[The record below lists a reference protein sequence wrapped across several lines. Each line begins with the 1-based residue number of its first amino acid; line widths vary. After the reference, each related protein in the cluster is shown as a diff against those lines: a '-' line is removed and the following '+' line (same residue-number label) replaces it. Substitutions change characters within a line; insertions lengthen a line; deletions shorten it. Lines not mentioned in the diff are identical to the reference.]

1 MRSLLSSML
10 VLAACAGAP
19 TPPATPARPAAPA
32 ASAKAAAAPP
42 PAPPTAA
49 PAAPDRF
56 AAMNL
61 GFEEVDGELPR
72 AWTARDPSTAA
83 SVTDEKHGGA
93 RALRLRGPEKGF
105 GAAATKLDA
114 APLAGKHVRLRGW
127 IKTEQAEPGAA
138 IWLRVDGGPPSDTK
152 FDNMFERRISGTR
165 PWTAVAVEVDVPQ
178 GATTLVAGALM
189 FGGGTAWF
197 DDLQLEVSDAAAPAQ
212 VAIEGTVTDAAG
224 APAAGAEVALIGAS
238 HEIAQHVR
246 AGADGRFRFDAAPG
260 TWAVSA
266 QRAGAVGAVLAPR
279 RFAASGEVRIAL
291 GKDRGVTVRGKTTR
305 PPPAGAYVEIWPA
318 DEDLDV
324 QFAAPV
330 SPDGAFEATLPRS
343 DRYFVSLM
351 GGAAGDMFPRRGDRV
366 DAALVLPAAEPPSAE
381 VVSYIVEHG
390 APLASVEAGKDDADL
405 APVGKLVSGA
415 RIVAL
420 GEATHGTREFFQM
433 KHRLVEYLVARHGF
447 TVFAIEANQPECR
460 AINDYVLH
468 GKGNARD
475 ALEGIYFWTW
485 RTEEVLA
492 MIEWMRAW
500 NADPSHARKVQFTG
514 FDMQATPVA
523 HASVAAFLERV
534 APDQAKAWLAPLA
547 PLADPLVGRRV
558 AAASPDERGKLIA
571 GLAALAGAFDQHRN
585 TWAAAAGAAAFADAR
600 HDLTILQQATA
611 MYAAKGQGV
620 ADARDRA
627 MADNV
632 GWLLEQTR
640 AKIVVWAHDGHIAS
654 TLSGASA
661 NIGSYL
667 RKRYQQAYVNLG
679 FVFHEGS
686 FQAMAETGGAGG
698 PVEFTV
704 GPAPDHYASAAF
716 ARAGKP
722 LLVLDLR
729 ALPRRG
735 PVRDWF
741 AAPHPLR
748 EIGATF
754 SDDQSS
760 SSVYVLPKLFD
771 AVIYVGKTTRA
782 RPLPPR

>member
-1 MRSLLSSML
+1 MRSLPSSMF

-19 TPPATPARPAAPA
+19 AQGPAPAMPAAPGPA
-32 ASAKAAAAPP
+32 AATAAPP
-42 PAPPTAA
+42 APAA
-49 PAAPDRF
+49 PAAPDPF
-56 AAMNL
+56 APMNL

-72 AWTARDPSTAA
+72 AWTARDPSAAA

-93 RALRLRGPEKGF
+93 RALRLRGPGNEF
-105 GAAATKLDA
+105 RAAAAKLDA
-114 APLAGKHVRLRGW
+114 AALAGKHVRLRGW
-127 IKTEQAEPGAA
+127 IKTEQAAGGAG
-138 IWLRVDGGPPSDTK
+138 IWLRVDGGPQIGTK
-152 FDNMFERRISGTR
+152 FDNMFDRRISGTA
-165 PWTAVAVEVDVPQ
+165 PWTAAAVEVDVPA
-178 GATTLVAGALM
+178 GATTLVVGAMVLG
-189 FGGGTAWF
+189 GGGTAWF
-197 DDLQLEVSDAAAPAQ
+197 DDLQLEVSDETAPAQ
-212 VAIEGTVTDAAG
+212 VAIEGVVTDAVG
-224 APAAGAEVALIGAS
+224 SPAAGAEVALIDPS
-238 HEIAQHVR
+238 HDIAQHVR
-246 AGADGRFRFDAAPG
+246 AGAGGRFRFEAAPG

-266 QRAGAVGAVLAPR
+266 QRAGAGGAALAPR

-291 GKDRGVTVRGKTTR
+291 GKDRGVTIQGKTTR

-318 DEDLDV
+318 DEALDA

-330 SPDGAFEATLPRS
+330 GPDGAFEATVPRS
-343 DRYFVSLM
+343 DRYFVSLL
-351 GGAAGDMFPRRGDRV
+351 GGAAGSMFERRGDRV
-366 DAALVLPAAEPPSAE
+366 DAALALPAAEPPPAE
-381 VVSYIVEHG
+381 VVAYIADHG
-390 APLASVEAGKDDADL
+390 IPLASVEVGKGDADL
-405 APVGKLVSGA
+405 APIGKLVAGA

-420 GEATHGTREFFQM
+420 GEATHGTREFFQL
-433 KHRLVEYLVARHGF
+433 KHRLVEYLVGRQGF

-468 GKGNARD
+468 GKGSARD

-492 MIEWMRAW
+492 LIEWMRAW
-500 NADPSHARKVQFTG
+500 NADPAHARKVQFTG
-514 FDMQATPVA
+514 FDVQATPVA
-523 HASVAAFLERV
+523 HATVAAFVERV

-547 PLADPLVGRRV
+547 PLAGPGAQELV
-558 AAASPDERGKLIA
+558 AKASPEERGKLTA
-571 GLAALAGAFDQHRN
+571 GLAALAGAFDQRRN

-611 MYAAKGQGV
+611 MYAAKGHGT

-640 AKIVVWAHDGHIAS
+640 AKIIVWAHDGHIANS
-654 TLSGASA
+654 LYDSA
-661 NIGSYL
+661 TNMGSHL

-679 FVFHEGS
+679 FLFHQGS
-686 FQAMAETGGAGG
+686 FQAMDGTGGAVGL
-698 PVEFTV
+698 VEHTV
-704 GPAPDHYASAAF
+704 GPAPDGYASVAF

-735 PVRDWF
+735 PVHDWF
-741 AAPHPLR
+741 AAPHILR
-748 EIGATF
+748 EIGASF
-754 SDDQSS
+754 SGDQTS
-760 SSVYVLPKLFD
+760 SSVHVLPRLFD